1 MAAELIVEDVRERVL
16 NYALFGG
23 DRHNLLQ
30 GFFHFPRTERGFQS
44 PGLLSDCRFY
54 DISIKDSS
62 EDPTTNIRDP
72 AVFETF
78 FPTILSRL
86 LGAARLTLF
95 VKAFDRDYFNELETI
110 EHSLATRSLN
120 YVLFANLSGP
130 AHPRNPVDFGN
141 LLFEWSKDN
150 LGHVVE
156 QWFMSPTVT
165 IEGYASHSSAISA
178 IARLYFE
185 PDTEERVRQL
195 LRIIEFGFRLWRD
208 NNGLFLATD
217 KLDADALKRRLAL
230 DDLNRELNRDARRD

>member
-1 MAAELIVEDVRERVL
+1 MAAELIIEDVRGRVL
-16 NYALFGG
+16 NHALIRG

-30 GFFHFPRTERGFQS
+30 GFFHYPRTERDFQS
-44 PGLLSDCRFY
+44 PELLSDCRFY
-54 DISIKDSS
+54 DISIKDAS
-62 EDPTTNIRDP
+62 EDPTTSIRDP

-86 LGAARLTLF
+86 LGAATLTLF
-95 VKAFDRDYFNELETI
+95 VKAFDRNYFNELETI
-110 EHSLATRSLN
+110 ELRLAPRALS

-130 AHPRNPVDFGN
+130 SDPRSPVDFGN
-141 LLFEWSKDN
+141 LLFEWPKDD
-150 LGHVVE
+150 LGYVVE

-178 IARLYFE
+178 ISRLYFE

-195 LRIIEFGFRLWRD
+195 LRNIEFGFRLWRD

-230 DDLNRELNRDARRD
+230 DDLNRELNRGARRD